1 MADGGAAKEV
11 PKTKAHT
18 DKDALGDMDA
28 SVHST
33 ANMADFMPK
42 EKLKELIKKRS
53 DTQGLLQLSFHMGC
67 VFASAYIV
75 HISRQTGSWLLF
87 IIGQLCF
94 GKSVP

>member
-1 MADGGAAKEV
+1 
-11 PKTKAHT
+11 
-18 DKDALGDMDA
+18 MDA

-42 EKLKELIKKRS
+42 EKLKELIKQRS
-53 DTQGLLQLSFHMGC
+53 DMQGLLQVSFHMGC
-67 VFASAYIV
+67 AFASAYIV